1 MPLFNMSVVVNFFI
15 LRVSLQPTRNPD
27 NARKLKAVPVFSI
40 TDVIEPL
47 RGEFV
52 RSGMEVSM
60 LATTTRPTI
69 IVTAAITTVRIRL
82 TMSI

>member
-1 MPLFNMSVVVNFFI
+1 LTVFELLQI
-15 LRVSLQPTRNPD
+15 CGIVSTIVEQPAK
-27 NARKLKAVPVFSI
+27 ARKLNAVPVFSI
-40 TDVIEPL
+40 TESSEPESAEL
-47 RGEFV
+47 LI
-52 RSGMEVSM
+52 SGIEVSM